1 MWANPESKGRLGT
14 LSPEERG
21 LPVKEESQGYPS
33 GSGVR
38 AEAPG
43 GRWGTWMG
51 GGARCPH
58 PEAQALR
65 GGRWGTWMGGGV
77 RCPHPEARA
86 LRADRLQVQPLHSLH
101 ENGALVPLG
110 DALYATGGRWQGMAG
125 DYRVEMEAYDRGR
138 DAWVRLGAM
147 PRLWLYHGASAVF
160 LDVSKWTQPFGPAPE
175 P

>member
-1 MWANPESKGRLGT
+1 
-14 LSPEERG
+14 
-21 LPVKEESQGYPS
+21 
-33 GSGVR
+33 
-38 AEAPG
+38 
-43 GRWGTWMG
+43 MG
-51 GGARCPH
+51 GWGEVP
-58 PEAQALR
+58 PTLR
-65 GGRWGTWMGGGV
+65 PGV
-77 RCPHPEARA
+77 

-125 DYRVEMEAYDRGR
+125 DYHVEMEAYDRGR

>member
-1 MWANPESKGRLGT
+1 MGGT
-14 LSPEERG
+14 LD
-21 LPVKEESQGYPS
+21 
-33 GSGVR
+33 
-38 AEAPG
+38 G
-43 GRWGTWMG
+43 GWGRVPLT
-51 GGARCPH
+51 
-58 PEAQALR
+58 LR
-65 GGRWGTWMGGGV
+65 PW
-77 RCPHPEARA
+77 A
-86 LRADRLQVQPLHSLH
+86 LRADHPQVQPLHSLH
-101 ENGALVPLG
+101 ENGALG

>member
-51 GGARCPH
+51 GGA
-58 PEAQALR
+58 
-65 GGRWGTWMGGGV
+65 